1 MRSFLAL
8 SLLSALVLA
17 GCGGDDD
24 KKQNPSPKAVT
35 AAEVLGPAGGLAQP
49 DGGVP
54 VALTVSGKISFE
66 RLLPTPTGLG
76 ATPVTQNAALVQVEV
91 VRHDDFSVLLA
102 PAAFADANGD
112 YSISFS
118 TDRDFFVRARARLSA
133 ATLDCRVLHSQMASP
148 VVHAVSS
155 AIVSRA
161 LGSQTV
167 NVTAGLALPHL
178 RAGAFAALDTARK
191 LAQAAAYSGSPA
203 LGTLDLYWAPGNLG
217 TSFMRDLGG
226 QPVPILETR
235 FVNTGPLGNP
245 GILVGGG
252 DWNNVSATDHD
263 EFDEAVIAH
272 EFVHFLMRGFSRD
285 NNWGGAHNGEAL
297 TPNAAYGEGLPTGLG
312 CILLGD
318 KNYIDTQ
325 GLPPAS
331 SVRFSFDCENP
342 AFVAG
347 VPSAVTGVSGYQAEF
362 AVAAVVW
369 DLLDGG
375 TSNPAST
382 DGDPVAIARDGFLQ
396 SFYALSGRT
405 GAYQAEFAVAAVVWD
420 LLDGGTSNPASTD
433 GDPVAIARDGFLQSF
448 YALSGRTGAY
458 DLVWLASLLQQLI
471 DDARLNAG
479 NAHTLVSPYNASFP
493 PAVAEQWP
501 PALAPAANETG
512 TLNAALGPGATPANA
527 ELGQTANAVWRMELA
542 GPQSV
547 TLNLT
552 ATAASYSATVHQLD
566 LYVYD
571 LGNNLVAS
579 QRSATASKTLSMSL
593 AAGVYM
599 VRVHHAATSPAA
611 SGYTLTRP

>member
-1 MRSFLAL
+1 MRSILAL

-112 YSISFS
+112 YSINFS

-405 GAYQAEFAVAAVVWD
+405 GAY
-420 LLDGGTSNPASTD
+420 
-433 GDPVAIARDGFLQSF
+433 
-448 YALSGRTGAY
+448 

-579 QRSATASKTLSMSL
+579 QRSATANKTLSMSL

>member
-382 DGDPVAIARDGFLQ
+382 DGDPVAM
-396 SFYALSGRT
+396 
-405 GAYQAEFAVAAVVWD
+405 
-420 LLDGGTSNPASTD
+420 
-433 GDPVAIARDGFLQSF
+433 ARDGFLQSF

-579 QRSATASKTLSMSL
+579 QRSATANKTLSMSL

>member
-8 SLLSALVLA
+8 SLFSALVLA

-263 EFDEAVIAH
+263 EFDEAVLAH

-382 DGDPVAIARDGFLQ
+382 DGDPVAL
-396 SFYALSGRT
+396 
-405 GAYQAEFAVAAVVWD
+405 
-420 LLDGGTSNPASTD
+420 
-433 GDPVAIARDGFLQSF
+433 ARDGFLQSF

-579 QRSATASKTLSMSL
+579 QRSATANKTLSMSL

>member
-263 EFDEAVIAH
+263 EFDEAVLAH

-382 DGDPVAIARDGFLQ
+382 DGDPVAL
-396 SFYALSGRT
+396 
-405 GAYQAEFAVAAVVWD
+405 
-420 LLDGGTSNPASTD
+420 
-433 GDPVAIARDGFLQSF
+433 ARDGFLQSF

-579 QRSATASKTLSMSL
+579 QRSATANKTLSMSL

>member
-191 LAQAAAYSGSPA
+191 LAQAEAYSGSPA

-405 GAYQAEFAVAAVVWD
+405 GAY
-420 LLDGGTSNPASTD
+420 
-433 GDPVAIARDGFLQSF
+433 
-448 YALSGRTGAY
+448 

>member
-8 SLLSALVLA
+8 LLFSALVLA
-17 GCGGDDD
+17 GCGGDDE
-24 KKQNPSPKAVT
+24 KKQNPSPKAVP
-35 AAEVLGPAGGLAQP
+35 AAEVLGPAGGSPQP
-49 DGGVP
+49 DGGTP
-54 VALTVSGKISFE
+54 VALTISGKITFE

-118 TDRDFFVRARARLSA
+118 TDRDFFVRARARLSV
-133 ATLDCRVLHSQMASP
+133 ATLDCRVLHSQMANP
-148 VVHAVSS
+148 VVHAASS

-167 NVTAGLALPHL
+167 NVTAGLALPHM

-226 QPVPILETR
+226 QPVPILQTR
-235 FVNTGPLGNP
+235 FVNAGPLGNP

-252 DWNNVSATDHD
+252 IWNDVSATDHD
-263 EFDEAVIAH
+263 EFDEAVMAH

-347 VPSAVTGVSGYQAEF
+347 VPSALTGVSGYQAEF

-382 DGDPVAIARDGFLQ
+382 DA
-396 SFYALSGRT
+396 
-405 GAYQAEFAVAAVVWD
+405 
-420 LLDGGTSNPASTD
+420 
-433 GDPVAIARDGFLQSF
+433 DPVAIARDGFLQSF

-501 PALAPAANETG
+501 PALAPAATEAA
-512 TLNAALGPGATPANA
+512 TLNAASGPAATPANA
-527 ELGQTANAVWRMELA
+527 ELGLTANATWRMELA
-542 GPQSV
+542 SAQSV
-547 TLNLT
+547 TLNLS
-552 ATAASYSATVHQLD
+552 ATAASYSASAHKLD

-579 QRSATASKTLSMSL
+579 QRSTAANKTLNLSL
-593 AAGVYM
+593 AAGVYL
-599 VRVHHAATSPAA
+599 VRVHHAAPSPAA
-611 SGYTLTRP
+611 SPFTLTRP

>member
-263 EFDEAVIAH
+263 EFDEAVLAH

-382 DGDPVAIARDGFLQ
+382 DGDPVAL
-396 SFYALSGRT
+396 
-405 GAYQAEFAVAAVVWD
+405 
-420 LLDGGTSNPASTD
+420 
-433 GDPVAIARDGFLQSF
+433 ARDGFLQSF

-501 PALAPAANETG
+501 PALGPAANETG

-579 QRSATASKTLSMSL
+579 QRSATANKTLSMSL

>member
-263 EFDEAVIAH
+263 EFDEAVLAH

-347 VPSAVTGVSGYQAEF
+347 VPSAVTGVSG
-362 AVAAVVW
+362 
-369 DLLDGG
+369 
-375 TSNPAST
+375 
-382 DGDPVAIARDGFLQ
+382 
-396 SFYALSGRT
+396 
-405 GAYQAEFAVAAVVWD
+405 YQAEFAVAAVVWD

-579 QRSATASKTLSMSL
+579 QRSATANKTLSMSL

>member
-405 GAYQAEFAVAAVVWD
+405 GAY
-420 LLDGGTSNPASTD
+420 
-433 GDPVAIARDGFLQSF
+433 
-448 YALSGRTGAY
+448 

-579 QRSATASKTLSMSL
+579 QRSATANKTLSMSL

>member
-382 DGDPVAIARDGFLQ
+382 DGDPVAM
-396 SFYALSGRT
+396 
-405 GAYQAEFAVAAVVWD
+405 
-420 LLDGGTSNPASTD
+420 
-433 GDPVAIARDGFLQSF
+433 ARDGFLQSF

-552 ATAASYSATVHQLD
+552 ATAASYSASVHQLD

-579 QRSATASKTLSMSL
+579 QRSATANKTLSMSL

>member
-112 YSISFS
+112 YSINFS

-382 DGDPVAIARDGFLQ
+382 DGDPVAM
-396 SFYALSGRT
+396 
-405 GAYQAEFAVAAVVWD
+405 
-420 LLDGGTSNPASTD
+420 
-433 GDPVAIARDGFLQSF
+433 ARDGFLQSF

-547 TLNLT
+547 ILNLT

-579 QRSATASKTLSMSL
+579 QRSATANKTLSMSL

>member
-76 ATPVTQNAALVQVEV
+76 ATPVTQSAALVQVEV

-263 EFDEAVIAH
+263 EFDEAVLAH

-382 DGDPVAIARDGFLQ
+382 DGDPVAL
-396 SFYALSGRT
+396 
-405 GAYQAEFAVAAVVWD
+405 
-420 LLDGGTSNPASTD
+420 
-433 GDPVAIARDGFLQSF
+433 ARDGFLQSF

-579 QRSATASKTLSMSL
+579 QRSATANKTLSMSL

>member
-382 DGDPVAIARDGFLQ
+382 DGDPVAL
-396 SFYALSGRT
+396 
-405 GAYQAEFAVAAVVWD
+405 
-420 LLDGGTSNPASTD
+420 
-433 GDPVAIARDGFLQSF
+433 ARDGFLQSF

>member
-405 GAYQAEFAVAAVVWD
+405 GAY
-420 LLDGGTSNPASTD
+420 
-433 GDPVAIARDGFLQSF
+433 
-448 YALSGRTGAY
+448 